1 MKLFVSC
8 MLMLLALGAQPAMA
22 GPGHDHGD
30 AAPAASGAP
39 TSPRFEA
46 HSDLFE
52 VVGVVNGSSLSL
64 TIDRFATNEPVPN
77 AKVELESG
85 AFKGIGK
92 FSAEHADYDFEGL
105 SFTKPGT
112 YPISLTITAGDEVDI
127 LAGNLVIPDPEAGHV
142 DAKKSTPAWWIWAA
156 GAALLAGVA
165 FVFFLSRRRRT
176 APYGA

>member
-8 MLMLLALGAQPAMA
+8 MLMLLALSTQSAVA

-52 VVGVVNGSSLSL
+52 IVGVVNGSRMSL

-85 AFKGIGK
+85 TFKGLGK
-92 FSAEHADYDFEGL
+92 FNAEQADYDFEGL
-105 SFTKPGT
+105 AFNKPGT

-127 LAGNLVIPDPEAGHV
+127 LAGNLVIPDPEAGH
-142 DAKKSTPAWWIWAA
+142 AQSKESMPTWWIWAA
-156 GAALLAGVA
+156 AGAVLAGIA

-176 APYGA
+176 APYGV